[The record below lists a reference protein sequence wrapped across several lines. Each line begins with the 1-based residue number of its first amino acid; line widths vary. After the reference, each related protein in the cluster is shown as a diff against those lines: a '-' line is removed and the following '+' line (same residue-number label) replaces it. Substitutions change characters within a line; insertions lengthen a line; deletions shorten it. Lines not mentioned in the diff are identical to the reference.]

1 MYSQILSK
9 MTKSSLKRHD
19 MAFSYEKYVATDN
32 MSVSVMRK
40 KDQKNFHCLNPFQ
53 KHNRQEKTMYE
64 SHV

>member
-1 MYSQILSK
+1 

-40 KDQKNFHCLNPFQ
+40 KDQKNFHQFNLLTSLMEIG
-53 KHNRQEKTMYE
+53 KYDRMG
-64 SHV
+64 S